1 MISPPWP
8 SPRRQHK
15 LIVLLPASVL
25 SVEQDLRDKTYKA
38 GLISRALAIF
48 RVDEVRIFLD
58 EDSTHDDQ
66 ETLSELLNYQVVPP
80 HLKKRVVGLS
90 EKLKYAGIMPPL
102 NLPNH
107 LPPRDLNEGDL
118 IDVLIIT
125 RKGSQCSVY
134 MGEAGEGLL
143 KPCHFDVNDIV
154 TARVIRRSGRQFELE
169 PSSWGNIYTGY
180 KVLRSGKLL
189 TELQELKEQGV
200 ALVGTSKYG
209 STDYWLLRGLLGR
222 PIALVLGGP
231 KSGLLQYTSRK
242 AFDLLI
248 NAAPLQGTETLR
260 SEEALLASLTL
271 LNTFLTD

>member
-8 SPRRQHK
+8 SPRRQRK

-38 GLISRALAIF
+38 GLISRVLAIF

-143 KPCHFDVNDIV
+143 KPCHFNVNDIV

-209 STDYWLLRGLLGR
+209 STDYWLLRG